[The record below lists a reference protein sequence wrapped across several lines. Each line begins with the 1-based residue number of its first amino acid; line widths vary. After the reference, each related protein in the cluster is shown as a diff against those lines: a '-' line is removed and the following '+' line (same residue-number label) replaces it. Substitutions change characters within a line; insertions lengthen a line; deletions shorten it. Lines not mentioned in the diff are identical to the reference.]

1 MTKFFPRVLLSIIC
15 LYFPGSLAAM
25 EDKPVVDHAARGES
39 LFFARASCWVCHG
52 KNAEGLVGPSLRY
65 GPSPALILQK
75 LNSVPQMGA
84 IKAELNLTT
93 DDLLG
98 IATYLYGLEERTAGL
113 DQIAEWRGEL
123 TQLEALNVKKIHVPL
138 SARDKKILEIQ
149 TFDSVL
155 ADWTRHAKPGS
166 LKRDYEVRT
175 IAEYE
180 PAAPVFTPKPGGLY
194 FYQNTGTS
202 AGRAPKGAQRATTTQ
217 VVVGDAVEKRV
228 ITVGKI
234 PSELRGA
241 VHTTV
246 MSPDGRYVYIIGPN
260 ERGAEGLSGKGA
272 LRSSA
277 TMLKVDALTL
287 QPVKQMAVGGRIH
300 HGQIFKDSYILFDTF
315 NSDPDGL
322 DVFLFDPTKDSIVG
336 GISTVDLGGS
346 AYTAFTDNQ
355 FIYVLMQPGSDGG
368 MLLNAQRVASGR
380 HVADLPYWV
389 AKIDPANWEVVAE
402 YPFPGYRGDWITIDA
417 AKENLYIPAG
427 GSSNVSKLDNAT
439 GEVLWS
445 AATGTGP
452 YGATL
457 NADETELWVSNKGES
472 TGMIGRTI
480 TVIDTETGRG
490 LETLFSGYQ
499 SDHVLLAPSGKEMW
513 STSNGEGRINVFDAH
528 TKEKIAVID
537 MPEFGDPHGLVWVKY
552 DSEGNAR
559 VVRDQGGFHNG
570 VNPHQGRALPGQ

>member
-1 MTKFFPRVLLSIIC
+1 MKFFLWSLLGLLTLCSS
-15 LYFPGSLAAM
+15 GSYAAM
-25 EDKPVVDHAARGES
+25 EDEAVADITAKGEA
-39 LFFARASCWVCHG
+39 LFFSKASCWVCHG
-52 KNAEGLVGPSLRY
+52 KTAEGVVGPSLRY
-65 GPSPALILQK
+65 GPSPALIMQK

-84 IKAELNLTT
+84 IKAELNPET
-93 DDLLG
+93 DDLLAL
-98 IATYLYGLEERTAGL
+98 ATYISGLYERTVSL
-113 DQIAEWRGEL
+113 DQISEWRGEL
-123 TQLEALNVKKIHVPL
+123 EQLAALNVKKIDAPL
-138 SARDKKILEIQ
+138 SPRDKKILEIQ
-149 TFDSVL
+149 SFDTVL
-155 ADWTRHAKPGS
+155 TDWQRHAKPGS
-166 LKRDYEVRT
+166 LKRDYDVRT

-180 PAAPVFTPKPGGLY
+180 AADVVFSPKPNGLY

-202 AGRAPKGAQRATTTQ
+202 AGRAPKGAKRATTSQ
-217 VVVGDAVEKRV
+217 VVVGDANEKRA
-228 ITVGKI
+228 ITVGKMRA
-234 PSELRGA
+234 ELRGA

-246 MSPDGRYVYIIGPN
+246 MSPDARYVYIVGPN

-300 HGQIFKDSYILFDTF
+300 HGQIFKDQYILFDTF

-322 DVFLFDPTKDSIVG
+322 DVFLFDPATDRIIG

-346 AYTAFTDNQ
+346 KYTAFTDNEY
-355 FIYVLMQPGSDGG
+355 IYLLMQPGSDGG

-380 HVADLPYWV
+380 NVADLPYWI
-389 AKIDPANWEVVAE
+389 AKIDPANWEVIAE
-402 YPFPGYRGDWITIDA
+402 YPFPGYRGDWIAIDA
-417 AKENLYIPAG
+417 AKANLYVPAG

-445 AATGTGP
+445 APTGTGP

-480 TVIDTETGRG
+480 TILDTETGRG
-490 LETLFSGYQ
+490 LDTLFSGYQ
-499 SDHVLLAPSGKEMW
+499 SDHVLLAPNGKEMW
-513 STSNGEGRINVFDAH
+513 STSNGEGRINVFDVH
-528 TKEKIAVID
+528 SREKIAVID

-552 DSEGNAR
+552 DAKGKAR

-570 VNPHQGRALPGQ
+570 VNPHAGRPLPDE